1 MAVSCEEAKM
11 WNNFLAV
18 FSNPATM
25 RPEVVMELIRGLAY
39 SLASGFL
46 SAYVAKTKGY
56 PYILWFLIGFFT
68 RVYGLI
74 AIA

>member
-1 MAVSCEEAKM
+1 M
-11 WNNFLAV
+11 WNNLQTV
-18 FSNPATM
+18 FSNSVAM
-25 RPEVVMELIRGLAY
+25 RPEVVIELIRALAY
-39 SLASGFL
+39 NLASGFL
-46 SAYVAKTKGY
+46 SAYAAKTKGY

>member
-1 MAVSCEEAKM
+1 M
-11 WNNFLAV
+11 WNNLQAV
-18 FSNPATM
+18 FSNSLAM
-25 RPEVVMELIRGLAY
+25 RPEVVIELIRALAF

-74 AIA
+74 AIAGMPIKKEE